1 MSTPDLPVGYY
12 LDNFLT
18 ILDFVDLEYEDLLNS
33 DEKQFS
39 RAFRSFTTD
48 AQRLYVR
55 FISRKGPR
63 FRGDKLRYPEIGHI
77 PGAAEELAKQ
87 EFIQIDGVVPAEEL
101 LALLTKPEIVEFVAS
116 ERESDAASIR
126 SLKREELVDF
136 VLECVPEDD
145 LRRYI
150 HPRFRIYS
158 PLKTQDVLIYRLL
171 FFGNLHQ
178 DLTEFV
184 LIDLG
189 LYRYEKYQIDRSDRL
204 FNSRQILD
212 TTFSFIAMREEYH
225 KAKEEKDTQGLVDI
239 AERLPDAQNEPT
251 LLRLHDRTMCGI
263 ARELERNAMLHEA
276 LGLYERATRP
286 PSRERRARILERL
299 HQFDA
304 AHDLCRE
311 ILEKPYDEEE
321 LEFANRFAPKLAKKL
336 GYEMS
341 PPGKISIPTDEL
353 VLSFSD
359 DLPVEMAVLQY
370 YEEQGVRGIYTEN
383 HLWKTLFGLAFWDII
398 FMPVRGVF
406 FNRYQRGPVDLF
418 SSAFRHQRAEAI
430 GNRLEEILRS
440 QSWPEEMLE
449 RYDEKQG
456 TANYLVN
463 WDALE
468 RQDLELSLQRVNR
481 NHMVR
486 IFDRFSRDVRGNKT
500 GFPDLIL
507 FPDTALGYEL
517 IEVKGPGD
525 TLQSNQK
532 RWMGYFAEWGIPFT
546 VVTVEWV

>member
-1 MSTPDLPVGYY
+1 M
-12 LDNFLT
+12 
-18 ILDFVDLEYEDLLNS
+18 LDFVDLEYDDLLS
-33 DEKQFS
+33 SHEKQFS
-39 RAFRSFTTD
+39 RAFRSFALD
-48 AQRLYVR
+48 AQRLFVR

-63 FRGDKLRYPEIGHI
+63 FRADKLQYPEIGHI
-77 PGAAEELAKQ
+77 AGAAEELAKQ
-87 EFIQIDGVVPAEEL
+87 EFVQIDGAVPAEEL
-101 LALLTKPEIVEFVAS
+101 LALLTKPEIIEIVAQHPTSECLS
-116 ERESDAASIR
+116 ERASIR
-126 SLKREELVDF
+126 SLRREELVNY
-136 VLECVPEDD
+136 VLECVPEDQ
-145 LRRYI
+145 LRRCI
-150 HPRFRIYS
+150 QPRFRIYS
-158 PLKTQDVLIYRLL
+158 PLKTQEVLLYRLL

-189 LYRYEKYQIDRSDRL
+189 LYRYEKYQIGKSDRL

-212 TTFSFIAMREEYH
+212 TTFSLIAMREEYH
-225 KAKEEKDTQGLVDI
+225 KAREENDTQGLVDI
-239 AERLPDAQNEPT
+239 AGRLPDVQNEPT
-251 LLRLHDRTMCGI
+251 LLRLHDRTLCGI
-263 ARELERNAMLHEA
+263 ARELERKAMLHEA
-276 LGLYERATRP
+276 LDLYARATRP
-286 PSRERRARILERL
+286 PSRERRARILERF
-299 HQFDA
+299 HRFEA
-304 AHDLCRE
+304 AHELCRE
-311 ILEKPYDEEE
+311 ILERPYDEEE
-321 LEFANRFAPKLAKKL
+321 LEFANRFSPKLAKKL

-341 PPGKISIPTDEL
+341 PPSKISIPTDEL

-398 FMPVRGVF
+398 FMPIRGVF

-418 SSAFRHQRAEAI
+418 SSDFRNQRAEAI
-430 GNRLEEILRS
+430 GNRLEKILHS

-456 TANYLVN
+456 TANFLVN

-468 RQDLELSLQRVNR
+468 RQDLELSLQRLDR
-481 NHMVR
+481 NHLVR

-500 GFPDLIL
+500 GFPDLTL
-507 FPDTALGYEL
+507 FPEAAPGYEL

-525 TLQSNQK
+525 TLQNNQK

-546 VVTVEWV
+546 VVNVEWS